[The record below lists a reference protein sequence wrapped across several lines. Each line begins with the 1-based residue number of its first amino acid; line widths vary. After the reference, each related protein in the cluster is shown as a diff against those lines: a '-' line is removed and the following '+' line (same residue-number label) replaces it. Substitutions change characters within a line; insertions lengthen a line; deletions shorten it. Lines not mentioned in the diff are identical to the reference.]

1 MPVHLAER
9 LLLADEKGLRPPG
22 NRRHD
27 RDAER
32 QRRQDDQRHDPA
44 DRQHHDDDA
53 EHGQHRANQL
63 SQVLLQG
70 AADVVEVVDG
80 AAQDLAV
87 RARIEEL
94 ERQAAELGLDIA
106 AERVDGVLRD
116 ARHQVLLHVE
126 ERGADDIENREPR
139 QHRPDVG
146 EVDPAA
152 AGGARQIAFEDL
164 RRRLAKQLRAD
175 DAEQRRDDAG
185 ADHDRQAGLVRVQ
198 IAAQAAQRPPEVLCF
213 LDGHAEAAHRAAA
226 EDARLRSLRFQFH
239 ALVAHA
245 TSSSDA
251 CDSAISR
258 YTAQVSSRSA

>member
-1 MPVHLAER
+1 VPVHFAER
-9 LLLADEKGLRPPG
+9 LLLADEEGPRPLG

-32 QRRQDDQRHDPA
+32 QRHQHDQRHDPA

-53 EHGQHRANQL
+53 DDRQHRANQL
-63 SQVLLQG
+63 RQVLLQR
-70 AADVVEVVDG
+70 AADVVEIVDG

-87 RARIEEL
+87 RARIKKS
-94 ERQAAELGLDIA
+94 ERQPAELGLDVA
-106 AERVDGVLRD
+106 AQRIDGVLRD

-126 ERGADDIENREPR
+126 ERGADDIENRQPG

-146 EVDPAA
+146 KVHPAA
-152 AGGARQIAFEDL
+152 AGGARQIALEDL
-164 RRRLAKQLRAD
+164 RRRLAEQLRSD
-175 DAEQRRDDAG
+175 HAEQRGDDAG
-185 ADHDRQAGLVRVQ
+185 ADHDRQPGLVGPQV
-198 IAAQAAQRPPEVLCF
+198 AAQAAQRPFEVLRF

-226 EDARLRSLRFQFH
+226 EDARRRRLRFQFH
-239 ALVAHA
+239 AFVAHA

-258 YTAQVSSRSA
+258 